1 MLRAECERAGATLI
15 AVGARP
21 HRRLSAAV
29 FGGHEVDLL
38 HKASCALLVA
48 RPGWGPSKPS
58 RVVVGIDGS
67 DASQAAEKVARSL
80 ATRLGCAIVPVVA
93 LGAHPGREVLRAE
106 REDAVLAPDELVD
119 AVAHASDESSLVV
132 AGRSHD
138 AERIVYAT
146 RCSVLVVPTEPGDAS
161 RAG

>member
-1 MLRAECERAGATLI
+1 M
-15 AVGARP
+15 
-21 HRRLSAAV
+21 
-29 FGGHEVDLL
+29 
-38 HKASCALLVA
+38 
-48 RPGWGPSKPS
+48 
-58 RVVVGIDGS
+58 
-67 DASQAAEKVARSL
+67 
-80 ATRLGCAIVPVVA
+80 PVVA

-106 REDAVLAPDELVD
+106 RDDAVLAPDELVD

-146 RCSVLVVPTEPGDAS
+146 RCSVLVVPTEAGDAS